1 MSRGFTFRTTTGL
14 IVGAYAV
21 IAAVLVVGAGRDLGQ
36 VVGAYA
42 PQVSWLMQGT
52 TDARVE
58 ALLGAGRPETASL
71 YAFVVAISWS
81 MISALTAA
89 GFAWGVLNK
98 GATELG
104 VDKAMNYLTA
114 LAGLYALATCTEIA
128 LHALHLN
135 IPQAGLHAIPGVWF
149 GTMIPSAA
157 ILARIGAL
165 IAHDAGSLI
174 AIAIA
179 GEPKRLA
186 ELVANAEAVRGAESM
201 EARLARLIAARR
213 RPG

>member
-1 MSRGFTFRTTTGL
+1 
-14 IVGAYAV
+14 
-21 IAAVLVVGAGRDLGQ
+21 
-36 VVGAYA
+36 
-42 PQVSWLMQGT
+42 
-52 TDARVE
+52 
-58 ALLGAGRPETASL
+58 
-71 YAFVVAISWS
+71 
-81 MISALTAA
+81 
-89 GFAWGVLNK
+89 
-98 GATELG
+98 
-104 VDKAMNYLTA
+104 
-114 LAGLYALATCTEIA
+114 
-128 LHALHLN
+128 
-135 IPQAGLHAIPGVWF
+135 
-149 GTMIPSAA
+149 MIPSAA